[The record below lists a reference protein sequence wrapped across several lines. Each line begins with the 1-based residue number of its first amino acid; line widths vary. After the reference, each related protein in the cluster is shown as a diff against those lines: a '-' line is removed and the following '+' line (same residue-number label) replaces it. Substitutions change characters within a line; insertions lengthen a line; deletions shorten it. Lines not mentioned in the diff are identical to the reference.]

1 MITDRELNVARE
13 HPRGTEERTLRP
25 CRAALNDLAA
35 YAALPLADRDAIVR
49 WAAIRIA
56 IRDRF
61 GVDRDAANLAE
72 PLIPAAALRAHVLA
86 GEARAAGRTIVD
98 DGGDLVA
105 LVTRVRG

>member
-1 MITDRELNVARE
+1 VITDRELNVARE

-25 CRAALNDLAA
+25 YRSALNDLAA

-86 GEARAAGRTIVD
+86 GEAKAAGREIVD
-98 DGGDLVA
+98 DGGDLLAVVA
-105 LVTRVRG
+105 RIRG